1 MSSFLEAKVVVNGE
15 HVETIFDNDYEDRT
29 IGNMGSVSNSLDGWV
44 EEGALP
50 HLTLNRQK
58 YMISFT
64 HPYPGVPVERI
75 VKALLEIIVDVQT
88 GYRGVLVR
96 M

>member
-1 MSSFLEAKVVVNGE
+1 
-15 HVETIFDNDYEDRT
+15 
-29 IGNMGSVSNSLDGWV
+29 
-44 EEGALP
+44 
-50 HLTLNRQK
+50 
-58 YMISFT
+58 MISFT

-75 VKALLEIIVDVQT
+75 VKAILEIIVDVHT